1 MDQSGDALM
10 DQETQ
15 LLGDEEAGDDESPLA
30 AAGAAAAAFPD
41 GRIPAP
47 ARSPRGPE
55 GLAGRL
61 LRDDDSARLEAL
73 QDAASAAEALKA
85 ARGELDVTPI
95 LPPNPY
101 ALGASGPPG
110 LPPGVKKD
118 ALKLKPKASEK
129 THRFESPE
137 KKPKTDLKGPARS
150 TGEGLEAPPL
160 FGGKGGLAAPSNLHT
175 KPSAN
180 PEVFH
185 LDPAVPSW
193 VTELRDMVTG
203 GQREIMSEL
212 HNHKTQ
218 LTQVGHQ
225 VQHLD
230 RKHEDLSKAQA
241 DMCERLNNMEAEVKE
256 LRSRSRSVSP
266 GPPHLPRPDLSP
278 RSTTASTI
286 NKQVVDDFQVV
297 IGGWEEAK
305 RAEVEQ
311 EIRQLFEKIN
321 ASPLLHNIH
330 VPFVRTKFAR
340 VELLYTDQNFT
351 ERRRVQSLVINA
363 LKTLFNSYYS
373 TIPGQTDRKLWITRN
388 RSREEREKIRALVS
402 IKEWALKH
410 TSEIF
415 IDLDWRGRLWVR
427 GEQVLFWVQN
437 KKPSDGAMMLTNANG
452 DETGWWVH
460 APQLGRLLSLDP
472 EQVREE
478 LLS

>member
-1 MDQSGDALM
+1 MSGAVDRSGDAWM

-15 LLGDEEAGDDESPLA
+15 LLGDEDAGDDESPLA
-30 AAGAAAAAFPD
+30 AAGAAAFPES
-41 GRIPAP
+41 RVPAAP

-61 LRDDDSARLEAL
+61 LREDDSARLEAL

-85 ARGELDVTPI
+85 ARGELDVIPI

-110 LPPGVKKD
+110 LAPGGKPE

-137 KKPKTDLKGPARS
+137 KKHKTDSKGPARS

-160 FGGKGGLAAPSNLHT
+160 FGGKGGMAGPSNPQT
-175 KPSAN
+175 KPSAH

-203 GQREIMSEL
+203 RQREIMSEL

-266 GPPHLPRPDLSP
+266 GPPTSP
-278 RSTTASTI
+278 
-286 NKQVVDDFQVV
+286 
-297 IGGWEEAK
+297 
-305 RAEVEQ
+305 
-311 EIRQLFEKIN
+311 
-321 ASPLLHNIH
+321 
-330 VPFVRTKFAR
+330 
-340 VELLYTDQNFT
+340 
-351 ERRRVQSLVINA
+351 
-363 LKTLFNSYYS
+363 
-373 TIPGQTDRKLWITRN
+373 
-388 RSREEREKIRALVS
+388 
-402 IKEWALKH
+402 
-410 TSEIF
+410 
-415 IDLDWRGRLWVR
+415 
-427 GEQVLFWVQN
+427 
-437 KKPSDGAMMLTNANG
+437 
-452 DETGWWVH
+452 
-460 APQLGRLLSLDP
+460 APT
-472 EQVREE
+472 
-478 LLS
+478 